1 MCLAPGH
8 LEFQGRGMTVPGSRD
23 PDEGDPIPTLQDL
36 TGAHIGQDHKTD
48 TALPPL
54 YAEPGDDK
62 A

>member
-1 MCLAPGH
+1 
-8 LEFQGRGMTVPGSRD
+8 MTVPGSRD